1 MLEDGGTETG
11 PPCGM
16 VGVGTEP
23 GGTGDGPTE
32 DDGGM
37 GLTYTFISM
46 CYINEQ

>member
-1 MLEDGGTETG
+1 MLEDGGTEAG

-32 DDGGM
+32 DDGG
-37 GLTYTFISM
+37 GGGGGD
-46 CYINEQ
+46 